1 MPTPNPTGQ
10 RSPLLSF
17 SGGPT
22 NSAGTYYT
30 FLCANLLKGYGA
42 HLAWGA
48 TEQPFQQPIAVGSA
62 DGMLPGGGMLQNFY
76 VNCSANLAS
85 KYTFTINVNGTNTG
99 ITVNPAGTGTTS
111 DTTHTVLVN
120 QGDLVCIQAVEAS
133 GAVDISGTLVQFAI
147 EFVAYGANQS
157 LVLGGNCSAGG
168 TISTTANTYASFQ
181 GVAGNSVGTDG
192 PAETIAA
199 PGTLKNLY
207 IHTSA
212 NVSTSNWTVTLD
224 KATVPQALTA
234 TVSSGADAHD
244 TTHTVAVAAGNSVTV
259 AVIPGGSTATAQSNI
274 TWGFE
279 FDPTTAGYS
288 LGSYDITPLPSAG
301 TYYNGVSGSDFSTT
315 ETDTQNIMPGAY
327 TIRNLYGQLFVPIAS
342 NYVSFTLRK
351 NAADTAL
358 TCTVTPALS
367 TSPGYASD
375 TTDLITVA
383 AGDLVGIK
391 TISNVSATTYPAAGL
406 VFYASSNLSMDLGTA
421 VFSETGGSIN
431 ATVRQLMNLGKATFT
446 EVGGSILATVN
457 QLFNLGKAAFG
468 LTGGSIDMTLPLS
481 ISKFGTMEWGGGIIN
496 NLAGGTSYVLFGP
509 LQTYDRASYHDVVY
523 AAANG
528 SFNLDYQY
536 TVDGG
541 TTWLEGKQVT
551 ASAVTIDGASSGYTY
566 AARLDIE
573 VGFQY
578 QVQVYNTSGSSI
590 NLGYEKRFQKN
601 LR

>member
-42 HLAWGA
+42 ALAWGA
-48 TEQPFQQPIAVGSA
+48 TEQPFQQPIPVGSA

-85 KYTFTINVNGTNTG
+85 KYTFTIYVNGFNTG

-120 QGDLVCIQAVEAS
+120 QGDLVCIQCVQAS
-133 GAVDISGTLVQFAI
+133 GAVDISATLVQFAI

-157 LVLGGNCSAGG
+157 LVLGGNCSGG

-212 NVSTSNWTVTLD
+212 NVSNSYWTVTLD
-224 KATVPQALTA
+224 KATVPQTLTA

-288 LGSYDITPLPSAG
+288 LGCYDITPLPSAG
-301 TYYNGVSGSDFSTT
+301 YYYNGVSGSDYSVT
-315 ETDTQNIMPGAY
+315 EADTQNIMPGAY
-327 TIRNLYGQLFVPIAS
+327 TILNLYGQLFVPIAS
-342 NYVSFTLRK
+342 NFVEFTLRK
-351 NAADTAL
+351 SAGPTAL
-358 TCTVTPALS
+358 TCQVSHALS
-367 TSPGYASD
+367 ISPGYASD
-375 TTDLITVA
+375 TTDLVSVA
-383 AGDLVGIK
+383 AGDLVGIQ
-391 TISNVSATTYPAAGL
+391 TVSNVSATTYSAAGL

-431 ATVRQLMNLGKATFT
+431 ATVQQLMNLGKATFT
-446 EVGGSILATVN
+446 ETGGSILATV
-457 QLFNLGKAAFG
+457 QRLFNLGKATFG
-468 LTGGSIDMTLPLS
+468 LTGGSIDMTLPIVPFSLS
-481 ISKFGTMEWGGGIIN
+481 SLGAWEYGAGT
-496 NLAGGTSYVLFGP
+496 
-509 LQTYDRASYHDVVY
+509 ASSLPVG
-523 AAANG
+523 NG
-528 SFNLDYQY
+528 STIVGPFQCQEREQMQVKVHAESANTFNLNYEFSTDK
-536 TVDGG
+536 G
-541 TTWLEGKQVT
+541 TTWYVGQQVPSSTGT
-551 ASAVTIDGASSGYTY
+551 ADDASGAVQQAHGHFNVGYWW
-566 AARLDIE
+566 RINL
-573 VGFQY
+573 
-578 QVQVYNTSGSSI
+578 YNTDSTAENIVFEWRLHS
-590 NLGYEKRFQKN
+590 Y
-601 LR
+601 